1 MSDWSVDMS
10 LLLIDHYEQHPVLW
24 DPKHPYYYSKNKKID
39 AWEAIAQSLNLDV
52 KIVRQKM
59 VSLLGSFRAQK
70 SKGKK
75 SIGTGANKKDVYI
88 SKWFAFERMHFLL
101 DRDEPRSSIKMEAA
115 NSDLTNESGPS
126 SPLSDEYHH
135 EPTTIIETHD
145 GSDMLL
151 LKNEQSD
158 LSIDEMDDYNPR
170 EDSPL
175 GKEIAGPSPLPKRT
189 RKAKKLQNDHRVEQA
204 IGMLQDTQACA
215 ISRPQYVPLMP
226 DRFSTYGEHVA
237 NKLRTYSM
245 RTQAI
250 VEHAINNILFE
261 ADMGN
266 YEKFHADDPTIYK
279 HFLKCPVVSS
289 STASCSK
296 SETL

>member
-1 MSDWSVDMS
+1 MCDWSMDMC
-10 LLLIDHYEQHPVLW
+10 LLLIDLYERHPVLW
-24 DPKHPYYYSKNKKID
+24 DPKHYYYYSKKKKLD
-39 AWEAIAQSLNLDV
+39 AWEAIAQSMNLDMKV
-52 KIVRQKM
+52 VRQKM

-75 SIGTGANKKDVYI
+75 SIGTGANKRDVYI

-101 DRDEPRSSIKMEAA
+101 DKDEPRNHIHAEAG

-126 SPLSDEYHH
+126 SPLSDEYFH
-135 EPTTIIETHD
+135 EPTTIIETPDDSHV
-145 GSDMLL
+145 MLL
-151 LKNEQSD
+151 DNDQSN
-158 LSIDEMDDYNPR
+158 LTVDETDDCNV
-170 EDSPL
+170 L
-175 GKEIAGPSPLPKRT
+175 GKETRGSKRS
-189 RKAKKLQNDHRVEQA
+189 RKRKLSQDGRRVDQSFDA
-204 IGMLQDTQACA
+204 LQDAHMYSYARAQ
-215 ISRPQYVPLMP
+215 LMQ

-237 NKLRTYSM
+237 NKLRMYST

-266 YEKFHADDPTIYK
+266 YEKFEADDPMIYN

-289 STASCSK
+289 STASCHK
-296 SETL
+296 SEPS

>member
-1 MSDWSVDMS
+1 MKSTIIKKN
-10 LLLIDHYEQHPVLW
+10 LYERHPVLW
-24 DPKHPYYYSKNKKID
+24 DPRHYYYYSKKKKLD
-39 AWEAIAQSLNLDV
+39 AWEAIAQSMNLDV
-52 KIVRQKM
+52 KLVRQKM

-75 SIGTGANKKDVYI
+75 SVGTGANKRDVYI
-88 SKWFAFERMHFLL
+88 SKWFAFKRMHFLL
-101 DRDEPRSSIKMEAA
+101 DKDEPKNNSHTETG

-126 SPLSDEYHH
+126 SPLSDEYYH

-145 GSDMLL
+145 DSHVMLL
-151 LKNEQSD
+151 DNDQSNLTVDETDD
-158 LSIDEMDDYNPR
+158 L
-170 EDSPL
+170 L
-175 GKEIAGPSPLPKRT
+175 GKEMRDPVSKRS
-189 RKAKKLQNDHRVEQA
+189 RKMKLSQDDRRVEQSFDA
-204 IGMLQDTQACA
+204 LQDMYSPARAQFM
-215 ISRPQYVPLMP
+215 PLQ

-237 NKLRTYSM
+237 NKLRTYST

-266 YEKFHADDPTIYK
+266 YEKFEADDPMIYN

-289 STASCSK
+289 STASSCHK
-296 SETL
+296 SEPS